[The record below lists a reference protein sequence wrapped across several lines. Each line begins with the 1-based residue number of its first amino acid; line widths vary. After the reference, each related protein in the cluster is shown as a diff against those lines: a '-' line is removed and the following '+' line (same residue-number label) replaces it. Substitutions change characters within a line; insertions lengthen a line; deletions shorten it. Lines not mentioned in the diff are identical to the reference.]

1 MIAIVEY
8 IYIMKKNGDAFLI
21 RKIHKMKNKNPFTN
35 TAFCCIITVVTI
47 MLFMIGAEIGLT
59 KSGW

>member
-1 MIAIVEY
+1 
-8 IYIMKKNGDAFLI
+8 
-21 RKIHKMKNKNPFTN
+21 MKNKNPFTN

-47 MLFMIGAEIGLT
+47 ILFMVGAEIGLT

>member
-1 MIAIVEY
+1 
-8 IYIMKKNGDAFLI
+8 
-21 RKIHKMKNKNPFTN
+21 MKNKNPFTN
-35 TAFCCIITVVTI
+35 TVFCYIIVVVTI